1 MTTKY
6 LIFAAALAVVGLIGW
21 LLALQARET
30 VEELEAKLKDEKEK
44 RAMLGKSVEGTAEDF
59 AALIEARDNANK
71 LLDNARSDNEIL
83 RKELKE
89 VKDKL
94 LDAED
99 DAAAKGRQ
107 LEEERRQT
115 GIWKG
120 ATSVVT
126 RMALKE
132 ITADKTARPTPAE
145 RRPAA
150 VPAPDPGRVVIIR
163 GAVPVKGGSTW
174 KA

>member
-1 MTTKY
+1 
-6 LIFAAALAVVGLIGW
+6 
-21 LLALQARET
+21 
-30 VEELEAKLKDEKEK
+30 
-44 RAMLGKSVEGTAEDF
+44 ML
-59 AALIEARDNANK
+59 R
-71 LLDNARSDNEIL
+71 
-83 RKELKE
+83 ELKE

-94 LDAED
+94 LDAKD

-107 LEEERRQT
+107 LEEEKRQT

-120 ATSVVT
+120 ATTAVT

-150 VPAPDPGRVVIIR
+150 VPALDPGRVVIIR
-163 GAVPVKGGSTW
+163 GAVPVKGG
-174 KA
+174 KAWRE

>member
-30 VEELEAKLKDEKEK
+30 VEELEAKLKEEKEK

-59 AALIEARDNANK
+59 AALIEARDNANEC
-71 LLDNARSDNEIL
+71 LDNVNKCLANAESDNETL
-83 RKELKE
+83 RRELKE
-89 VKDKL
+89 
-94 LDAED
+94 
-99 DAAAKGRQ
+99 AK
-107 LEEERRQT
+107 RQT

-120 ATSVVT
+120 ATTAVT

-150 VPAPDPGRVVIIR
+150 VPALDPGRVVIIR
-163 GAVPVKGGSTW
+163 GAVPVKGGKTW

>member
-21 LLALQARET
+21 LLALQARES
-30 VEELEAKLKDEKEK
+30 VEELETKLKEERDHHIETAKALNNVRSEKDAVLK
-44 RAMLGKSVEGTAEDF
+44 NVENDN
-59 AALIEARDNANK
+59 AALRRGI
-71 LLDNARSDNEIL
+71 
-83 RKELKE
+83 KELR
-89 VKDKL
+89 DKL
-94 LDAED
+94 AEE
-99 DAAAKGRQ
+99 K
-107 LEEERRQT
+107 RQT

-120 ATSVVT
+120 ATTAVT

-150 VPAPDPGRVVIIR
+150 VPALDPGRAVIIR
-163 GAVPVKGGSTW
+163 GAVPVKGGKAW

>member
-21 LLALQARET
+21 LLALQARES
-30 VEELEAKLKDEKEK
+30 VEELEAKLKEERDHHIETAKTLNNVRSEK
-44 RAMLGKSVEGTAEDF
+44 D
-59 AALIEARDNANK
+59 AALK
-71 LLDNARSDNEIL
+71 NARSDNEIL

-94 LDAED
+94 LDAEG

-107 LEEERRQT
+107 LEEEKRQT

-120 ATSVVT
+120 ATTAVT

-150 VPAPDPGRVVIIR
+150 VPALDPGQAVIIR
-163 GAVPVKGGSTW
+163 GAVPVKGGKAW